1 MLHEDLT
8 HKVIGAALEVYHTLG
23 PGFIEVIYRNA
34 LLHELGLRSV
44 SAQTEV
50 EIHIPYKAMS
60 VGKHRLDLVIENQV
74 IVELKAVAALSEV
87 HTAQALSYLK
97 ATGLEVAL
105 LMNFG
110 SPTLI
115 WKRLIKTKN

>member
-1 MLHEDLT
+1 MIHEDLT

-50 EIHIPYKAMS
+50 EIHIPYKQCP
-60 VGKHRLDLVIENQV
+60 LEN
-74 IVELKAVAALSEV
+74 VAW
-87 HTAQALSYLK
+87 T
-97 ATGLEVAL
+97 
-105 LMNFG
+105 
-110 SPTLI
+110 
-115 WKRLIKTKN
+115 W